1 MTTNIITE
9 EDFFKKLA
17 EKTSSTVED
26 LKVEF
31 EEVIK
36 EVQSDEKFTAYND
49 DQKRNVARNKF
60 GFRKMR
66 EASSNAI
73 AWEGIIVGVGDL
85 VDTVAKQK
93 RVTEAAF
100 KADPLKTVQGW
111 IFNTVLVSAS
121 KNGTPLYPKT
131 DGNTK
136 FGRSGKPLP
145 EHSWLRT
152 LYMIARPIDP
162 KTKQAGPVQLS
173 KLRVNNAPAID
184 MSKIPLMTPVKF
196 KAINKTAD
204 ADRMVGEY
212 SMNFSTYTKFEPT
225 TISGMPAIENLLAG
239 VATHYESLGGLEVY
253 HTNNE
258 QDPRRLVITEG
269 TVANM
274 NLEPNAKTGNV
285 YLIVTDES
293 MLFSATD
300 RTGVMCWIPTD
311 RNIQID
317 FGVESR
323 VFIVGK
329 TTRGKAKD
337 PITGDILEGVP
348 GDVMLNVYGLYAPEL
363 FKVSPNAVA
372 ITEKSVVA
380 ITEPIEEEN
389 PE

>member
-1 MTTNIITE
+1 M
-9 EDFFKKLA
+9 KA
-17 EKTSSTVED
+17 EFVE
-26 LKVEF
+26 V
-31 EEVIK
+31 VK
-36 EVQSDEKFTAYND
+36 EVQEDEKFTAYND
-49 DQKRNVARNKF
+49 EQKRNVARNKF

-73 AWEGIIVGVGDL
+73 PWEGVIIGVGDL

-93 RVTEAAF
+93 KMTDAAF
-100 KADPLKTVQGW
+100 KADPLRSVQGYTYNQVP
-111 IFNTVLVSAS
+111 ILAS
-121 KNGTPLYPKT
+121 KNGTPLYPKN
-131 DGNTK
+131 DMNTK
-136 FGRSGKPLP
+136 FGRAGKPLP

-173 KLRVNNAPAID
+173 KLRINNAPAID
-184 MSKIPLMTPVKF
+184 MSKAPLMIPVKF
-196 KAINKTAD
+196 KAINKTNE
-204 ADRMVGEY
+204 ADRLIGEY
-212 SMNFSTYTKFEPT
+212 SMNSSTYTKFESA
-225 TISGMPAIENLLAG
+225 TIAGMPTIETLLAG

-253 HTNNE
+253 HTQNE
-258 QDPRRLVITEG
+258 QDPRRLIITEG

-300 RTGVMCWIPTD
+300 KTGVMCWIPTD